1 MKHKAIFAS
10 FMFLI
15 IMNSAYGADVILN
28 EYNAVRDDVYLKNN
42 GSDVFWGRIAGN
54 GGDWFELVVITDNLN
69 MSGWMI
75 DVYDNGVLNATLN
88 LTMNPVWSSIRS
100 GTIITISENLADDVS
115 YDPCNDDWWIN
126 VCANDSGTGTYI
138 SATGFSV
145 SHNNTQIVI
154 KDAFSNVVFGPA
166 GEGINPV
173 SGIGNDEVFKLE
185 QDPSALI
192 TPISGNYKDGTSST
206 FGAPNVWSQGA
217 NVQDFSALRAG
228 VCIPEPATLSIIAFS
243 SLILEIKRRRK

>member
-1 MKHKAIFAS
+1 MKHELMVFAS
-10 FMFLI
+10 LMFLI
-15 IMNSAYGADVILN
+15 MITSAYGADVILN
-28 EYNAVRDDVYLKNN
+28 EYNGVRDDMYLKDNS
-42 GSDVFWGRIAGN
+42 SDTYWGRVLGN

-69 MSGWMI
+69 MSGWSI
-75 DVYDNGVLNATLN
+75 DVYDNGALNATLV
-88 LTMNPVWSSIRS
+88 LSLNPIWSNIRS

-115 YDPCNDDWWIN
+115 YEPCNDDWWIN
-126 VCANDSGTGTYI
+126 VCANDSRTGAYI
-138 SATGFSV
+138 SAKSFSV

-154 KDAFSNVVFGPA
+154 KDAFANIVFGPA

-192 TPISGNYKDGTSST
+192 TPTGGNYKDGTSST

-228 VCIPEPATLSIIAFS
+228 VCIPEPATLSLIAFGG
-243 SLILEIKRRRK
+243 LILYLRRRK